1 MDDKTVRLVR
11 SILRWFVELVLIIII
26 FYLWNTPSTGALN
39 LARAAGLIGYIALFL
54 AILSFEFMTEMTR
67 LYGRPYL
74 VVHHR
79 LAFAGLGLALLHPL
93 AMTGIA
99 RDSSV
104 LVPRFGS
111 LRTFLTFG
119 GPPAL
124 YLLLIAAAAG
134 FLRGRIGSSWKYIH
148 WLNYVAFFLI
158 LAHSWLMGT
167 NVPQGILSVLWPA
180 MALIV
185 LVVLVHKHLLR
196 KGRPAS

>member
-1 MDDKTVRLVR
+1 MDEKTVRLVR
-11 SILRWFVELVLIIII
+11 SALQWFVELTVIIII
-26 FYLWNTPSTGALN
+26 LTLWNTPSSGALN

-54 AILSFEFMTEMTR
+54 AILSFEFVTEMTQ

-74 VVHHR
+74 AVHHW
-79 LAFAGLGLALLHPL
+79 LAFAGLGLALLHAL
-93 AMTGIA
+93 AMAGME

-104 LVPRFGS
+104 LVPRLGS

-148 WLNYVAFFLI
+148 WLNYAAFFLI
-158 LAHSWLMGT
+158 LAHSWLRGT

-185 LVVLVHKHLLR
+185 LVVFVHKHLLR